1 MNPNVIS
8 NRETILHIVH
18 IFYNYVY
25 TCNLL
30 HKQKKKKKKTFYF
43 LFKNLE
49 TETASW
55 AESGQLQF

>member
-30 HKQKKKKKKTFYF
+30 HKQTKKKKKKHFIFYVRIWKP
-43 LFKNLE
+43 LY
-49 TETASW
+49 
-55 AESGQLQF
+55 